1 MSIVITGS
9 IAYDYLM
16 SFSGKFREQ
25 IIPEELENLSLS
37 FLVDSMK
44 RERGG
49 VAANIAYTLN
59 MLGGTPKLFATVGQD
74 FGDYR
79 RWLIE
84 KGISVDHVIEIED
97 DFTASFFVS
106 TDQEQNQIANF
117 YTGAM
122 AHARNYSLKDRGL
135 SGSELVVISPN
146 DPVAMVNYAAECR
159 ENNIPFAYDPS
170 QQVAYMGKDELV
182 SSIPGAKY
190 LFANEYEIAV
200 IGKKTGWDL
209 ADLRAQAEHVI
220 VTHGDKGSKIYIGND
235 VVDIPCAKVKQVV
248 DPTGAG
254 DAFRGGFFAGLSQ
267 GLSWEQ
273 CGRIGA
279 LCGAYALENL
289 GTSSHSFTWVEFADR
304 YESNFG
310 HDKSLEKLRIKGVDV
325 AQS

>member
-59 MLGGTPKLFATVGQD
+59 LLGGDPNLFATVGQD

-79 RWLIE
+79 RWLVE

-122 AHARNYSLKDRGL
+122 AHARNYSLADRGL
-135 SGSELVVISPN
+135 TGAELVVISPN

-159 ENNIPFAYDPS
+159 DKGIPFAYDPS
-170 QQVAYMGKDELV
+170 QQVAYMGKEELV
-182 SSIPGAKY
+182 ASIPGAKY

-200 IGKKTGWDL
+200 IGKKTGWGLDE
-209 ADLRAQAEHVI
+209 LRSKAENVI
-220 VTHGDKGSKIYIGND
+220 VTHGDKGSKIYTKSD
-235 VVDIPCAKVKQVV
+235 VVDIPCAKVDQVV

-267 GLSWEQ
+267 GLSWEL

-289 GTSSHSFTWVEFADR
+289 GTSTHTFAWVEFADR
-304 YESNFG
+304 YEANFG
-310 HDKSLEKLRIKGVDV
+310 QEKKLERLKIKGVDV
-325 AQS
+325 AQG

>member
-16 SFSGKFREQ
+16 SFAGKFREQ
-25 IIPEELENLSLS
+25 ILPEKLENLSLS

-49 VAANIAYTLN
+49 VAANIAYTLKL
-59 MLGGTPKLFATVGQD
+59 LGGDPLVFATVGQD

-79 RWLIE
+79 AWMIAQ
-84 KGISVDHVIEIED
+84 GISVDHIIEIEH

-122 AHARNYSLKDRGL
+122 AHARNYSLQSQDL
-135 SGSELVVISPN
+135 MDADLVVISPN
-146 DPVAMVNYAAECR
+146 DPVAMVNYTRECR
-159 ENNIPFAYDPS
+159 ELDIPFAYDPS
-170 QQVAYMGKDELV
+170 QQVAFLSGEEL
-182 SSIPGAKY
+182 SQSIPGATY
-190 LFANEYEIAV
+190 LFANEYELAV
-200 IGKKTGWDL
+200 IEKKTGWNL
-209 ADLRAQAEHVI
+209 ETIRSQVGHII
-220 VTHGDKGSKIYIGND
+220 VTLGAKGSTVYAGD
-235 VVDIPCAKVKQVV
+235 DTYSVPSAKVGNVL

-254 DAFRGGFFAGLSQ
+254 DAFRGGFFAGLSL

-279 LCGAYALENL
+279 LCGAYALEHV
-289 GTSSHSFTWVEFADR
+289 GTTTHSFGWAEFTDR
-304 YESNFG
+304 YEANFG
-310 HDKSLEKLRIKGVDV
+310 SEPALERLQISQKMTAV
-325 AQS
+325 

>member
-25 IIPEELENLSLS
+25 IIPEKLENLSLS

-59 MLGGTPKLFATVGQD
+59 MLGGSPKIFATVGQD
-74 FGDYR
+74 FGDYKA
-79 RWLIE
+79 WMVE
-84 KGISVDHVIEIED
+84 QGISVENIIEIGD

-122 AHARNYSLKDRGL
+122 SHARNYSLKSQGL
-135 SGSELVVISPN
+135 ENAELVVISPN
-146 DPVAMVNYAAECR
+146 DPVAMINIAEECR
-159 ENNIPFAYDPS
+159 ELDIPFAYDPS
-170 QQVAYMGKDELV
+170 QQVAFLGGEEL
-182 SSIPGAKY
+182 SQSIPGATY

-200 IGKKTGWDL
+200 IEKKTGWDL
-209 ADLRAQAEHVI
+209 DTLRGKVKHVI
-220 VTHGDKGSKIYIGND
+220 VTHGENGSVIYTGDESIQVPAAKISH
-235 VVDIPCAKVKQVV
+235 VAE
-248 DPTGAG
+248 PTGAG
-254 DAFRGGFFAGLSQ
+254 DAFRGGFFAGLTN

-273 CGRIGA
+273 CGKIGA
-279 LCGAYALENL
+279 LCGAFTLENV
-289 GTSSHSFTWVEFADR
+289 GPTTHSFSWAEFADR
-304 YESNFG
+304 YETNFG
-310 HDKSLEKLRIKGVDV
+310 AEPALEQLRISGTEL
-325 AQS
+325 